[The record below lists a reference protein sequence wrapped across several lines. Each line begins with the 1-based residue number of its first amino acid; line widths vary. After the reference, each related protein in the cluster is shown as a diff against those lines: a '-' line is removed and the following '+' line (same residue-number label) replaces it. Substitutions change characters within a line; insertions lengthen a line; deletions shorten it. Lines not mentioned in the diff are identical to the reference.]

1 MSLPPPTM
9 TSMDRPAVDHA
20 IADGR
25 WQELTAWLSSMSD
38 DERTAARRLYRSTW
52 RAAARRAVAEF
63 RPGGA
68 RMVQLA
74 LAIGLS
80 ETPEEASTN
89 CRWAQDAMRS
99 RSAAGLPVLVALLR
113 TRGEAWSLSFA
124 LRAAS
129 VEMRG
134 DAARRC
140 GEMAAL
146 VLPAFGR
153 SDAPLPEGAIIR
165 GWADIVASASY
176 KSRSADGTWE
186 PAGLTSAGPEG
197 EQFAYAFP
205 TRLVEVW
212 EATPRLPDVLTAGL
226 RTPEALSPLGTLE
239 GEHWDLA
246 EGVRHFIAEG
256 LLPRGELIDEC
267 LAALTRTDRPRTQGV
282 YAALLRGTDFAGAD
296 AEPRLPLVA
305 HILPTVHGSVTA
317 VLLPA
322 VLDMDPPDD
331 VLLDVGAVVLARREK
346 AQKRLLVAHLA
357 RRALTPAAEALLA
370 MAAADPD
377 AAFAASA
384 RRLIDADAPE
394 DLPTVTEVGP
404 SLVEEGRAPGPP
416 LRWSA
421 DAAGLDA
428 AWSDSRVRVRI
439 TSDAAAL
446 DLVVRL
452 AKGSVADVRQTFMEG
467 AKGEVVYSAGGNRV
481 LPHVRMW
488 CEGGQARRSY
498 VHTWTTRT
506 QAGGQ
511 WEEKR
516 SSGEFRPPPHDVFT
530 DRLVEET
537 IERLGTVAELLSTPS
552 FSDGSISVDDLAQRL
567 ERAGRQGV
575 GAYDLVQA
583 LLRLEPTRTEQAGR
597 FASIS
602 ASIGARRRWSFS
614 RGGLDAGT
622 VIASWIRAGGLPD
635 KPVRIDATGVH
646 LEAVRLPLPP
656 SLLELEGVRELCE
669 PAHLIGRESGR
680 STMAVGMPQDIASF
694 LGVVP
699 FWADAAAALLEK
711 AGVGDSIYLPRM
723 LPFFVGGPG
732 RFGAMTHRLFA
743 RQLSH
748 PRGDGRL
755 VTVEAMTDAAVE
767 GRLDRL
773 GLRDATIAMLDEGA
787 GSVSRLADSWT
798 NGARAGLLPWLW
810 PAMADTLR
818 WALAR
823 DRAPAGLADLL
834 RAVGGVIAAV
844 EDRDGVDRLIAE
856 VRPLAEQRSRSRAA
870 HEARALLAAAGSAV

>member
-1 MSLPPPTM
+1 
-9 TSMDRPAVDHA
+9 
-20 IADGR
+20 
-25 WQELTAWLSSMSD
+25 
-38 DERTAARRLYRSTW
+38 
-52 RAAARRAVAEF
+52 
-63 RPGGA
+63 
-68 RMVQLA
+68 MVQLA

-80 ETPEEASTN
+80 ETPDEASTN
-89 CRWAQDAMRS
+89 CRWAQDAMWG
-99 RSAAGLPVLVALLR
+99 RSAAGLPALVALLR
-113 TRGEAWSLSFA
+113 TRGEAWSLAFA

-146 VLPAFGR
+146 LLPVFGR
-153 SDAPLPEGAIIR
+153 SITPLPEGAVVR
-165 GWADIVASASY
+165 GWADIVASASI
-176 KSRSADGTWE
+176 KSRTPDGTWE
-186 PAGLTSAGPEG
+186 PIRLTSSGSDGEG
-197 EQFAYAFP
+197 FAYTFP

-226 RTPEALSPLGTLE
+226 RTPEALAPLGTLE
-239 GEHWDLA
+239 GEHWNLA
-246 EGVRHFIAEG
+246 EGVRHVVAEG
-256 LLPRGELIDEC
+256 LLSRGELIDEC
-267 LAALTRTDRPRTQGV
+267 LAALARTDRPRTQGV
-282 YAALLRGTDFAGAD
+282 YASLLRGADFAGAD
-296 AEPRLPLVA
+296 AAPRLPLVA
-305 HILPTVHGSVTA
+305 HILPTVHGSATA

-322 VLDMDPPDD
+322 ILDTDPSDD
-331 VLLDVGAVVLARREK
+331 VLLDVGAVILARREK
-346 AQKRLLVAHLA
+346 AQKKMLVAHLA
-357 RRALTPAAEALLA
+357 RRAHTPAAEALLA

-394 DLPTVTEVGP
+394 DVPTVTDVGP
-404 SLVEEGRAPGPP
+404 SLVEEGRAPERP

-428 AWSDSRVRVRI
+428 AWSDSRVAVRI
-439 TSDAAAL
+439 TGEAAAL

-452 AKGSVADVRQTFMEG
+452 AHGSIPHLRQTMTDG
-467 AKGEVVYSAGGNRV
+467 AKPEYGWEWGGHYRALPLVRRWSEGESSR
-481 LPHVRMW
+481 LP
-488 CEGGQARRSY
+488 Y
-498 VHTWTTRT
+498 VSTVTSRTWR
-506 QAGGQ
+506 GDQ

-516 SSGEFRPPPHDVFT
+516 ESFESRPAPHHLFT

-537 IERLGTVAELLSTPS
+537 IERFGTSAELLSTPS
-552 FSDGSISVDDLAQRL
+552 FADGSITVRDLARRL
-567 ERAGRQGV
+567 RNAGGRGV

-583 LLRLEPTRTEQAGR
+583 LLRLEPTRPEQAKS
-597 FASIS
+597 FASMS
-602 ASIGARRRWSFS
+602 VPIGMRRRWPFS
-614 RGGLDAGT
+614 RAGFDAAAVVAT
-622 VIASWIRAGGLPD
+622 WIRAGGLPD
-635 KPVRIDATGVH
+635 KPVRIDATGIH
-646 LEAVRLPLPP
+646 LEEVKLPLPA
-656 SLLELEGVRELCE
+656 SLHELEGVRDLC
-669 PAHLIGRESGR
+669 ASTHLIGGARGGR
-680 STMAVGMPQDIASF
+680 STMSVGMPPGMAFF

-699 FWADAAAALLEK
+699 FWADAAAALLEE

-723 LPFFVGGPG
+723 LPLFVGGPG

-748 PRGDGRL
+748 PRADGRL

-773 GLRDATIAMLDEGA
+773 MLRDATIAMLDEGA

-844 EDRDGVDRLIAE
+844 EDRAGIDRVIAE
-856 VRPLAEQRSRSRAA
+856 VRPLAEQRSRSRTA